1 MDRPRDRPSGIP
13 RLSRLPVP
21 RSSIPQPALATSTTP
36 SLRSRPSR
44 DGFGG
49 GELNPPKLRTA
60 ASREFRRSGI
70 GSINSLGGRE
80 SPLKTAPSREQLR
93 SNEQHTVT
101 EKTRVQP
108 RSTPRRTSVQSL
120 QKQFDATTTNPEAE
134 LATGSDLFEDDV
146 LNQSHTQS
154 RPSRSPELLPLDT
167 LGITDGVDDTGA
179 EAHHDNVAAFRT
191 PSARKMQPR
200 PSLSERT
207 METLAQIPSSPAL
220 TKRPSSFF
228 DQGRP
233 RSRAEGGSS
242 RPGSSYNSDG
252 TGRASSRQGSRP
264 GSSAGQDAPS
274 TPSLRASSMSFKTN
288 LSTISATPRRTSA
301 IGLAKTPLTKAT
313 PSRTSLTS
321 AFNLAASDIP
331 PVLDIAP
338 SPSTNRAA
346 FGGTPLKSGSKT
358 ITGPSLKSRKSTQG
372 LFKKRSLPAMKE
384 FAGSTD
390 SMHVLGTTWDG
401 SVPPPTSS
409 AESSAVQSAAL
420 TSRKSSAALREHIA
434 KAKAAK
440 RAVARQPSNSQEFIT
455 SDDRPVVSNDEL
467 EPGIEHDDPF
477 NLRKGEKPGTKV
489 LQQRVASARTTGRLN
504 IAALGLKDIPPE
516 VMKMY
521 DSESVS
527 GHGGNWAESVDLTR
541 LVAADNEIEE
551 FGDDVF
557 PDKSLGAFV
566 DDDDDDDDE
575 SQSNI
580 FGGLETLDLHGNL
593 LSTVP
598 LGFRRLAHL
607 TSLNL
612 SSNKLENKSLETI
625 SQITSLRDLKLSKN
639 QLSGTLDPVLLN
651 LHALEMIDVHGNN
664 ISALPAGMETMSRL
678 RILNLNE
685 NKLEMIA
692 FDSLCKLP
700 LTELLI
706 RKNRLSGVLIQ
717 QPIEGLPLLQT
728 LDASANQLTHLVPH
742 ESKISLPAIHS
753 ISLSVNRL
761 QCLPD
766 MTGWTSLLRLS
777 LDENHIASIPE
788 SFTTLQKL
796 RHADFASNDIRA
808 VPPEIA
814 RMQGLTMIRLTGN
827 PLRDRKLISASTD
840 ELKDMLAARLEPP
853 PPYQEP
859 NDQSTMA
866 GFVGDGSAIDSKLR
880 HAPGTSSMVLHD
892 DDPRSDVEDDFTTPP
907 TSAPHTPTRSRS
919 QTVVKDMWYVK
930 PGGLLDLSRS
940 EMSSLNPQTSS
951 AVASQNQVRQIQL
964 HHNPVAVI
972 PMSLAAFESTLSLLS
987 LAHTQLAG
995 ESYLTETL
1003 ELPALRELSI
1013 MSNQVTGL
1021 GALTRLLKAP
1031 ALEKIDATLN
1041 RITALPTDL
1050 KQAFPQLSV
1059 LLVPSNRLS
1068 ELDAD
1073 SIRGLKIVDASS
1085 NDIGQLNPRLGLL
1098 GGVDG
1103 GLQRLEVTG
1112 NRFKVPRWSILERG
1126 TEAILRWLRAR
1137 LPAEEMAAW
1146 KAANGEESGDDVD

>member
-1 MDRPRDRPSGIP
+1 
-13 RLSRLPVP
+13 
-21 RSSIPQPALATSTTP
+21 
-36 SLRSRPSR
+36 
-44 DGFGG
+44 
-49 GELNPPKLRTA
+49 
-60 ASREFRRSGI
+60 
-70 GSINSLGGRE
+70 
-80 SPLKTAPSREQLR
+80 
-93 SNEQHTVT
+93 
-101 EKTRVQP
+101 
-108 RSTPRRTSVQSL
+108 
-120 QKQFDATTTNPEAE
+120 
-134 LATGSDLFEDDV
+134 
-146 LNQSHTQS
+146 
-154 RPSRSPELLPLDT
+154 
-167 LGITDGVDDTGA
+167 
-179 EAHHDNVAAFRT
+179 
-191 PSARKMQPR
+191 
-200 PSLSERT
+200 
-207 METLAQIPSSPAL
+207 
-220 TKRPSSFF
+220 
-228 DQGRP
+228 
-233 RSRAEGGSS
+233 
-242 RPGSSYNSDG
+242 
-252 TGRASSRQGSRP
+252 
-264 GSSAGQDAPS
+264 
-274 TPSLRASSMSFKTN
+274 
-288 LSTISATPRRTSA
+288 
-301 IGLAKTPLTKAT
+301 
-313 PSRTSLTS
+313 
-321 AFNLAASDIP
+321 
-331 PVLDIAP
+331 
-338 SPSTNRAA
+338 
-346 FGGTPLKSGSKT
+346 
-358 ITGPSLKSRKSTQG
+358 
-372 LFKKRSLPAMKE
+372 MKE
-384 FAGSTD
+384 LAGSTD
-390 SMHVLGTTWDG
+390 NMHVLGTTWDG

-409 AESSAVQSAAL
+409 ADTSAVQSAAL

-440 RAVARQPSNSQEFIT
+440 RAEARQPSNGQEFIT
-455 SDDRPVVSNDEL
+455 SDDRPVVSNDKFK
-467 EPGIEHDDPF
+467 PGIEHDDPF

-504 IAALGLKDIPPE
+504 IAALGLKDMPPE

-521 DSESVS
+521 DPESVS

-551 FGDDVF
+551 FSDDVF
-557 PDKSLGAFV
+557 PDKSLDAFV
-566 DDDDDDDDE
+566 DDDDDDDE
-575 SQSNI
+575 SQGNI

-612 SSNKLENKSLETI
+612 SSNKLENNSLETI

-639 QLSGTLDPVLLN
+639 QLSGSLDPALLN
-651 LHALEMIDVHGNN
+651 LNALEMIDVHGNN

-685 NKLEMIA
+685 NKLERIA

-728 LDASANQLTHLVPH
+728 LDASANQLTHLVPQ
-742 ESKISLPAIHS
+742 ESKISLPALHS

-880 HAPGTSSMVLHD
+880 HAPGTSSMALHD

-919 QTVVKDMWYVK
+919 RSQTVVKDVWFVK

-964 HHNPVAVI
+964 HHNPFAVI
-972 PMSLAAFESTLSLLS
+972 PMSLAAFGSTLSLLS

-1146 KAANGEESGDDVD
+1146 KAANGEESVDVD